1 VESRAFGA
9 TGLRVPVV
17 GLGTWSVFD
26 LPPRKEDLAGSV
38 VGAAFGAGTRLV
50 DSSPMYGRAQRVLG
64 HALDVERVR
73 DAAVVATKIWA
84 RSVEE
89 GRAQLEE
96 QLAFFGGRIEVE
108 QVHNLVAW
116 REHFGWLERER
127 DQDRIGVLGATH
139 YREDA
144 LAELVTVMRSGR
156 IGCVQIPYNPIER
169 RSEQTVLPLAE
180 ELGLGVIA
188 MRPLGSG
195 ELFPGPPPSEF
206 RALGV
211 SSWAEALLRW
221 CLSDERIHVAIPA
234 TADPEHAAENARA
247 GDGPWFGPEERA
259 RVEQLAGL
267 GRSRDT
273 AS

>member
-1 VESRAFGA
+1 MQTRIFG
-9 TGLRVPVV
+9 TSGREVPVI
-17 GLGTWSVFD
+17 GLGTWHVFD
-26 LPPRKEDLAGSV
+26 LPPDHEDVARGV
-38 VGAAFGAGTRLV
+38 VDAAFAAGVRFA
-50 DSSPMYGRAQRVLG
+50 DSSPMYGRAEGVLG
-64 HALDVERVR
+64 RALGKRRR
-73 DAAVVATKIWA
+73 DFVVATKIWA
-84 RSVEE
+84 ATPAE
-89 GRAQLEE
+89 GRRQFER
-96 QLAFFGGRIEVE
+96 QLALYDGVVDVE
-108 QVHNLVAW
+108 QVHNLLAW
-116 REHFGWLERER
+116 SEQIEWMRHERAAGR
-127 DQDRIGVLGATH
+127 TGLLGATH
-139 YREDA
+139 YDPRA
-144 LAELVTVMRSGR
+144 FGELERVMRTGR
-156 IGCVQIPYNPIER
+156 IDAIQVPYNPAER
-169 RSEQTVLPLAE
+169 DAEARILPLAQ

-195 ELFPGPPPSEF
+195 ELFPGPPPSEL

-234 TADPEHAAENARA
+234 TADPDHAAENARA